1 MKLLLTTFC
10 LFLLFHNKTKAQEKI
25 IFKESFKDNTQQWKI
40 KDSKDLKVSVEK
52 GKLRLEKKFINYT
65 NRGCQWLYQPIKGFN
80 TEKNFSIE
88 FKANYVS
95 GGDFTDKI
103 DFQWGSTQKEGDKYR
118 EIFQVDFNFKGSI
131 KLAFFNE
138 FWNYMINKDISDLL
152 KAQNFDK
159 TKQNTYE
166 IKQEN
171 GLLFVKINNIT
182 VLTHKITP
190 VKGSHIGVQQ
200 CLKSVWEL
208 DDLVIKQL
216 GEQTQLANQKSNTD
230 SLKTGLSATVINKTN
245 QEQEN
250 ITSTASTSTVF
261 PNPFENDFK
270 LSFNNPEKGVV
281 KFNISTLNGVTLQQH
296 SKLLSEG
303 QQQVDFFVDA
313 ASGLYLLQVEYPNK
327 KTEVFEVIK
336 K

>member
-1 MKLLLTTFC
+1 MKI
-10 LFLLFHNKTKAQEKI
+10 FLYITLILISTKIIAQEKI
-25 IFKESFKDNTQQWKI
+25 IFKESFKDNKHQWKV
-40 KDSKDLKVSVEK
+40 KDNKDFKVSITN

-65 NRGCQWLYQPIKGFN
+65 NRGCQWQTQNIKGFN
-80 TEKNFSIE
+80 TEKNFSIL
-88 FKANYVS
+88 FKASYIS
-95 GGDFTDKI
+95 GGDQTDMI
-103 DFQWGSTQKEGDKYR
+103 DFQWGNSVKKEEGNSR
-118 EIFQVDFNFKGSI
+118 EIFQVDFDLKGKI
-131 KLAFFNE
+131 RLAFFNNA
-138 FWNYMINKDISDLL
+138 WNYMVYKDIAHLL
-152 KAQNFDK
+152 KNQNFDK
-159 TKQNTYE
+159 TKANSYE
-166 IKQEN
+166 IRQEN
-171 GLLFVKINNIT
+171 GLLWVKINNVT

-216 GEQTQLANQKSNTD
+216 GEQTQLASLKSNTD
-230 SLKTGLSATVINKTN
+230 SLKTESSTTVINKTN

-281 KFNISTLNGVTLQQH
+281 KFNISTLNGVILQQH

-303 QQQVDFFVDA
+303 QQHVDFFVDA

-327 KTEVFEVIK
+327 KTEVFKVIK